1 MAITSQI
8 LYDQTM
14 TNYADRRKNLEK
26 ARDEALA
33 AQKTQYDNASL
44 DLNKSHNKALQEA
57 YITKMQSRKSVPQM
71 LAQQGINGGASETTL
86 SNINRAYQNAR
97 NTANDN
103 YNTNKITLDT
113 NYGDNTRQIREN
125 YQDRLDALADVEN
138 ETKMTWAQ
146 YLAEQAAAAA
156 ASSGGGYGSYGSGS
170 SSSNSAAA
178 PTRNTSANGSGYRNG
193 IYNGGIN
200 DNANNT
206 STLVSKMMIRNPNS
220 SQYGKIQYKYRNSDG
235 SYRYEVR

>member
-1 MAITSQI
+1 MAITSQT

-57 YITKMQSRKSVPQM
+57 YITKMQSKKSVPQM

-103 YNTNKITLDT
+103 FNTNKITLDT

-156 ASSGGGYGSYGSGS
+156 ASSGGGYGGGYVRRGGGS
-170 SSSNSAAA
+170 SNNVVSSS
-178 PTRNTSANGSGYRNG
+178 PTYADLQRKYNQKTTNNYAWQNRDLGSSRNLNHKGQTKTAGKRRVRV
-193 IYNGGIN
+193 GGN
-200 DNANNT
+200 YYY
-206 STLVSKMMIRNPNS
+206 V
-220 SQYGKIQYKYRNSDG
+220 
-235 SYRYEVR
+235 

>member
-1 MAITSQI
+1 MAITSQT

-14 TNYADRRKNLEK
+14 ANYAGRRKNLEK

-33 AQKTQYDNASL
+33 AQKTQYDNASF

-57 YITKMQSRKSVPQM
+57 YITKMQSKKSVPQM

-103 YNTNKITLDT
+103 FNTNKITLDT

-156 ASSGGGYGSYGSGS
+156 ASSGGGYGGSRGGS
-170 SSSNSAAA
+170 TNRVVSN
-178 PTRNTSANGSGYRNG
+178 PGYTQHQKK
-193 IYNGGIN
+193 YNQKTT
-200 DNANNT
+200 NNYAWQNRP
-206 STLVSKMMIRNPNS
+206 LGNVSKTRITNPNS
-220 SQYGKIQYKYRNSDG
+220 SQYGLMQYKYRMPDG